1 MRKTATITAALA
13 LAAVSGAFALP
24 HGLSGLTFAVGA
36 GGLAEGYVGGEVDF
50 MLSRYVCLGPEL
62 ALGFG
67 GGRAVYGGAAGR
79 FYVVPDLHDI
89 FQPHLAFGLGAARAF
104 DDEDTKKVDE
114 GETGAY
120 IDFGFGCDVD
130 VPWSPASTYLGAGAA
145 FFAGDETETDF
156 KVEVGVRIGLGRAR
170 RLEKEE
176 LARAA
181 LERRVEEERLARI
194 AEEERVSQKLG
205 EAAEANRRGKY
216 RQAINIC
223 KEVLAVH
230 PDHAEAGGLLKESQR
245 LLAESYPVPKPRP
258 KPKPKPKPEPEVGKP
273 TIPPEAV
280 EAYGRGKAALA
291 GGSIGQAIRIF
302 GAVVGEYPTY
312 DAARGKLVEAYLLQ
326 GLDSYSKGQLS
337 SALKAWRRAL
347 VYDPGNAKVKRYIE
361 RVEGEIK

>member
-1 MRKTATITAALA
+1 MNKTGKITATLA
-13 LAAVSGAFALP
+13 LAAVSAAFALP
-24 HGLSGLTFAVGA
+24 YGLSGLTFAVGA
-36 GGLAEGYVGGEVDF
+36 GGLAGGYVGGEVDF

-62 ALGFG
+62 AVGFG

-79 FYVVPDLHDI
+79 FYIVPDLHDV

-120 IDFGFGCDVD
+120 IDLGCGCDFD

-156 KVEVGVRIGLGRAR
+156 KAEVGVRIGLGRAR
-170 RLEKEE
+170 RLEEEE

-181 LERRVEEERLARI
+181 LERRIEEERLARV
-194 AEEERVSQKLG
+194 AEEERVSQKLA
-205 EAAEANRRGKY
+205 EAEEANRRGKY
-216 RQAINIC
+216 RQAIKIC

-230 PDHAEAGGLLKESQR
+230 PDHAEAGELVKESQR

-258 KPKPKPKPEPEVGKP
+258 KPKPKPKVKKP

-291 GGSIGQAIRIF
+291 GGNIGQAIRIF

-312 DAARGKLVEAYLLQ
+312 DAARGKLVDAYLLQ
-326 GLDSYSKGQLS
+326 GLDLYSKGQLS
-337 SALKAWRRAL
+337 AALKAWRRAL
-347 VYDPGNAKVKRYIE
+347 AYDPANAKAKRYVKR
-361 RVEGEIK
+361 VESEIK